1 MEKLYEELLD
11 GNRRWI
17 DAQRARDPDYFRRL
31 AKGQSP
37 QYLWIGCADSRVPA
51 NEVTDTP
58 PGAIFVHRNI
68 ANMVVH
74 SDFNMLSVLEYAVQV
89 LQVKHVIVCGH
100 FQCGGIRAA
109 LTNNQYG
116 LIDNWLRNIK
126 DVYRLHQEELDPI
139 EDPELKE
146 RRLTELNV
154 WEQVFNLGKTS
165 TIQEAWQRTGYPHLH
180 GWVIDIENGLIV
192 DQNVTIRDNGDLH
205 GIYRFDN
212 D

>member
-1 MEKLYEELLD
+1 MVKLYQELLD

-17 DAQRARDPDYFRRL
+17 DNQHAQDPNYFRKL
-31 AKGQSP
+31 ARGQSP
-37 QYLWIGCADSRVPA
+37 EYLWIGCADSRVPA

-89 LQVKHVIVCGH
+89 LKVKHVIVCGH

-109 LTNNQYG
+109 LSNKQFG
-116 LIDNWLRNIK
+116 LIDNWLRHIK
-126 DVYRLHQEELDPI
+126 DVCRLHREELDAI
-139 EDPELKE
+139 GDLELKE

-165 TIQEAWQRTGYPHLH
+165 TIQEAWQKTGYPQIH
-180 GWVIDIENGLIV
+180 GWVIDIETGLIV
-192 DQNVTIRDNGDLH
+192 DQGVTIRDNSELH
-205 GIYRFDN
+205 EIYRFDT